1 MYLNMTSTPDPDCLP
16 KMSELWQETINWQP
30 TDLQQSQLQSL
41 YNEVITANQQLN
53 LTRIT
58 QPEEFWEKHLWDSL
72 RGVGELINDRSTLNV
87 IDLGTGA
94 GFPGLP
100 LAIARPDWQL
110 TLVDSTAKKV
120 GFIES
125 IAPEIGLTNV
135 LPIVSRIEELGQN
148 RSYRH
153 QFDLALIRA
162 VASPNICAEYALPLV
177 KVGGTAILYR
187 GNWTEEEATSLELA
201 VAKLGGEISK
211 IDRFTTPISHS
222 IRHCIWLSKTTDT
235 HPYYPRAIGIP
246 TQKPL

>member
-1 MYLNMTSTPDPDCLP
+1 MTLTPDADCLP
-16 KMSELWQETINWQP
+16 KMVELWQETMNWQP
-30 TDLQQSQLQSL
+30 NDRQQSQLQSL
-41 YNEVITANQQLN
+41 YHAVITANQQLN

-72 RGVGELINDRSTLNV
+72 RGIGELIHHPAALQA

-120 GFIES
+120 SLIES
-125 IAPEIGLTNV
+125 MAPELGLTNIR
-135 LPIVSRIEELGQN
+135 PIVSRIEELGQN
-148 RSYRH
+148 RAHRH
-153 QFDLALIRA
+153 QSDLALIRA
-162 VASPNICAEYALPLV
+162 VAAANVCAEYALPLV

-201 VAKLGGEISK
+201 VAKLGGEISR
-211 IDRFTTPISHS
+211 IDRFTTPISNS
-222 IRHCIWLSKTTDT
+222 IRHCIWLHKTNDT

>member
-1 MYLNMTSTPDPDCLP
+1 MTLTPDPDCLP
-16 KMSELWQETINWQP
+16 TTIEWQETMNWQP
-30 TDLQQSQLQSL
+30 TDRQQLQLQSL

-72 RGVGELINDRSTLNV
+72 RGVGDLINNPAALQV
-87 IDLGTGA
+87 IDIGTGA

-125 IAPEIGLTNV
+125 ILPELGLTNV
-135 LPIVSRIEELGQN
+135 RPIVSRIEELGQN
-148 RSYRH
+148 RSHRH
-153 QFDLALIRA
+153 QSDLALIRA
-162 VASPNICAEYALPLV
+162 VAAANICAEYALPLV

-187 GNWTEEEATSLELA
+187 GNWTEDETTSLELA
-201 VAKLGGEISK
+201 VAKLGGEISQ

-222 IRHCIWLSKTTDT
+222 IRHCIWLHKTTDT

>member
-1 MYLNMTSTPDPDCLP
+1 MTSIPDRDCLP
-16 KMSELWQETINWQP
+16 TMVKLWQETMNWQP
-30 TDLQQSQLQSL
+30 TDRQQSQLQSL
-41 YNEVITANQQLN
+41 YNEVIIANQQLN

-72 RGVGELINDRSTLNV
+72 RGVGDLINHPDALQV
-87 IDLGTGA
+87 IDIGTGA

-125 IAPEIGLTNV
+125 IAPELGLTNV
-135 LPIVSRIEELGQN
+135 RPIVSRIEELGQN
-148 RSYRH
+148 RSHRH
-153 QFDLALIRA
+153 QSDLALIRA
-162 VASPNICAEYALPLV
+162 VAAANICAEYALPLV

-187 GNWTEEEATSLELA
+187 GNWTEEETTSLELA

-222 IRHCIWLSKTTDT
+222 IRHCIWLHKTTDT

>member
-1 MYLNMTSTPDPDCLP
+1 MV
-16 KMSELWQETINWQP
+16 ELWQATMNWQP
-30 TDLQQSQLQSL
+30 TDRQQAQLRSL
-41 YNEVITANQQLN
+41 YSDVITANQQLN

-58 QPEEFWEKHLWDSL
+58 APEEFWEKHLWDSL
-72 RGVGELINDRSTLNV
+72 RGVGNLITDPAALQV
-87 IDLGTGA
+87 IDIGTGA

-125 IAPEIGLTNV
+125 IAPELGLTNV
-135 LPIVSRIEELGQN
+135 RPIVSRIEELGQN
-148 RSYRH
+148 RSHRH
-153 QFDLALIRA
+153 QSDLALIRA
-162 VASPNICAEYALPLV
+162 VAAANICAEYALPLV

-187 GNWTEEEATSLELA
+187 GNWTEAETTSLELA
-201 VAKLGGEISK
+201 VAKLGGEISQ

-222 IRHCIWLSKTTDT
+222 IRHCIWLQKTTDT